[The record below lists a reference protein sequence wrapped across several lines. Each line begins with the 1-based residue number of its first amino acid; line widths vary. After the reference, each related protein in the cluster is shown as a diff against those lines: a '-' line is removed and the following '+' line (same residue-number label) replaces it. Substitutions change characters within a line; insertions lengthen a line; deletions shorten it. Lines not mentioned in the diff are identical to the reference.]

1 MKNSVAYL
9 FLWCLLLLD
18 FTSTYSQSLVNKPKA
33 GSSSAINSPFP
44 VQSGYGS
51 GVKTNYIRTR
61 DGVDPFTSEA
71 SFNGYN
77 INSGGKVR
85 ESIVHFDGIGRP
97 VQTVA
102 RQSGEGAYYFSDI
115 ISANV
120 YDRYGRESR
129 KYAPFSSMLSFSKD
143 FYLDPFSTQEAFMQ
157 QQYPGEQF
165 FYGVTEYEASPLN
178 RVTKTMAPGNSW
190 AGSSK
195 GVAIK
200 YLINTASDSVR
211 IWNITDDALSYTND
225 DNTNIPLTSSNFA
238 AGELN
243 KTVTIDEHDSK
254 VVEYK
259 DKEGQVILKKVQIGT
274 VAADY
279 GGHGGWL
286 CTYYIYDE
294 LNRLRFVIPPK
305 AVNAAIS
312 NNWEPATDVV
322 KELCF
327 RYEYDARGRMIAK
340 KVPGAGWVYMIY
352 DGRDRLVY
360 TQDANM
366 RSRNQWLTTIYD
378 ELNRPV
384 MTGMI
389 TYNGLPSALQN
400 HADTSSYGTS
410 VNASV
415 PTELAL
421 NISSRETNRAEY
433 IAQESVNFTGEFTSE
448 STAEFTAE
456 IGSGQTETETLPSTS
471 TTLPSGNNFI
481 ALTITYYDDYS
492 WNTSGAKAYSNTDNS
507 KLNEVTTQRYLDQLP
522 SSNSTETKGMVTGT
536 KVRVIED
543 PSDLNKG
550 GWLTTVSYY
559 DSKGR
564 VIQVQSDN
572 YKGGAEV
579 LTNRYDFKG
588 TLVVNYLVHQNP
600 AAGAE
605 VTRVRTVIEYDQNDK
620 VKSIT
625 KKINDQGEEKR
636 IASSKYNLLGQL
648 QRKLIGSTPNDPYT
662 AYLQVSD
669 YKYNIRGWLTGIN
682 DDYANKTGVYNWPE
696 EQQWFGMEL
705 SYDRGFDS
713 IQLNGNI
720 SGIKWRSRGD
730 GEQRAYGFD
739 YDKANRLMYADFN
752 QKFGSNWSKNDAS
765 TPNYKIDFSMQMGN
779 GTDPST
785 AYDENGNILSMK
797 QSGLKLSTS
806 EVIDNMTYSYFSN
819 SNKLKAVTEQN
830 PMDHKLGDFTDKNT
844 GTEDYGYDKN
854 GNLVAD
860 LNKRING
867 TTGTDIEAGGAIEYN
882 YLNLPWRITFK
893 TDDGLA
899 EKGTITYIYDAAG
912 NKLEKRV
919 HDNTNPADPDKQTTY
934 IGSFIYEKDKL
945 QFFSHEEG
953 RVRVKETVVNN
964 QPTKEYVFDYFL
976 KDHLGNVRMVLTEE
990 TQTDVYPVASLENS
1004 NAINLEGLYYN
1015 IKPTNIVNKPAS
1027 MPDYQNKTDGVP
1039 DNNPAI
1045 QSIINDQS
1053 KKVYQLNGNNASTK
1067 MGLGIT
1073 LKVMAG
1079 DVVNMFVKSYW
1090 KTNDNNVPGD
1100 PSSIVLLDLLKD
1112 FAGSATGV
1120 KTGISGEA
1128 LNDLT
1133 DLVSGMNG
1141 LLNTQ
1146 SQTSTKPKA
1155 YLNWVLFDENFRP
1168 VVSSTNTNSGFDQVG
1183 ISNELKSHIKSTGE
1197 ITKNGYLYIY
1207 CSNESEVPVFF
1218 DNLQI
1223 VHTRGPLLEETHY
1236 YPFGLT
1242 MSGISSKALN
1252 FGNPDNKYE
1261 YNGKEKQEKEF
1272 NDGSGLEWLDYGARM
1287 YDAQIGRWHV
1297 IDSKTDMYSS
1307 YNPYNYCLNN
1317 PIKFI
1322 DPKGEDVYL
1331 TIWYTAD
1338 GEIGHA
1344 GIAVDN
1350 YKTVEK
1356 RDKNGKVIKDKKG
1369 NVETERIRDET
1380 VTYYDFWPGNAGK
1393 KNFDDN
1399 QDGYIHKIENISLR
1413 DLQDKDIGAGEQRAA
1428 EGVIQFTADEKATN
1442 QVKEYAE
1449 KQYQDQ
1455 KKNNVQYN
1463 GATNNC
1469 SNFALNCMNQ
1479 LYSFNPKFWMENI
1492 NTDGNKWVLVP
1503 PVNTNSVTPNF
1514 LYRDAAAMVSNR
1526 PIGKVLKSDSRK
1538 AGNDFV
1544 DAVTNGHATDKT
1556 PGY

>member
-1 MKNSVAYL
+1 
-9 FLWCLLLLD
+9 
-18 FTSTYSQSLVNKPKA
+18 
-33 GSSSAINSPFP
+33 
-44 VQSGYGS
+44 
-51 GVKTNYIRTR
+51 
-61 DGVDPFTSEA
+61 
-71 SFNGYN
+71 
-77 INSGGKVR
+77 
-85 ESIVHFDGIGRP
+85 
-97 VQTVA
+97 
-102 RQSGEGAYYFSDI
+102 
-115 ISANV
+115 
-120 YDRYGRESR
+120 
-129 KYAPFSSMLSFSKD
+129 
-143 FYLDPFSTQEAFMQ
+143 
-157 QQYPGEQF
+157 
-165 FYGVTEYEASPLN
+165 
-178 RVTKTMAPGNSW
+178 
-190 AGSSK
+190 
-195 GVAIK
+195 
-200 YLINTASDSVR
+200 
-211 IWNITDDALSYTND
+211 
-225 DNTNIPLTSSNFA
+225 
-238 AGELN
+238 
-243 KTVTIDEHDSK
+243 
-254 VVEYK
+254 
-259 DKEGQVILKKVQIGT
+259 
-274 VAADY
+274 
-279 GGHGGWL
+279 
-286 CTYYIYDE
+286 
-294 LNRLRFVIPPK
+294 
-305 AVNAAIS
+305 
-312 NNWEPATDVV
+312 
-322 KELCF
+322 
-327 RYEYDARGRMIAK
+327 
-340 KVPGAGWVYMIY
+340 
-352 DGRDRLVY
+352 
-360 TQDANM
+360 
-366 RSRNQWLTTIYD
+366 
-378 ELNRPV
+378 
-384 MTGMI
+384 
-389 TYNGLPSALQN
+389 
-400 HADTSSYGTS
+400 
-410 VNASV
+410 
-415 PTELAL
+415 
-421 NISSRETNRAEY
+421 
-433 IAQESVNFTGEFTSE
+433 
-448 STAEFTAE
+448 
-456 IGSGQTETETLPSTS
+456 
-471 TTLPSGNNFI
+471 
-481 ALTITYYDDYS
+481 
-492 WNTSGAKAYSNTDNS
+492 
-507 KLNEVTTQRYLDQLP
+507 
-522 SSNSTETKGMVTGT
+522 MVTGT

-1207 CSNESEVPVFF
+1207 CSNESQMPVFF

-1242 MSGISSKALN
+1242 MNGISSKALN
-1252 FGNPDNKYE
+1252 FGEPSNRYK

-1272 NDGSGLEWLDYGARM
+1272 SDGSGLDWLDYGARM
-1287 YDAQIGRWHV
+1287 YDAQLGRWHK
-1297 IDSKTDMYSS
+1297 IDPLSDMMRRFSQ
-1307 YNPYNYCLNN
+1307 YNYAYSN
-1317 PIKFI
+1317 PISFI
-1322 DPKGEDVYL
+1322 DRDGMMPSIGRGGRTDSEIAMDGENSRILKMKQQNHQANVLEAMVNYASTYGSWSIDEEKGETFQDVVETKVRDLATGEKYREAAEVITTTYASEFKIKIPV
-1331 TIWYTAD
+1331 TISIIDRNLSKAELVEEY
-1338 GEIGHA
+1338 GE
-1344 GIAVDN
+1344 
-1350 YKTVEK
+1350 
-1356 RDKNGKVIKDKKG
+1356 KKG
-1369 NVETERIRDET
+1369 FIDFGKGWFKSFLSNDISFGGLTRMIFHEYEHLRNKLSNPRVEYNSDEFMAHYNT
-1380 VTYYDFWPGNAGK
+1380 LINKVLPQQSAREMRSTIVRAEKYYNTIPAGDRTGGINKMYYDLFCNWKPSVQLPATPDPNK
-1393 KNFDDN
+1393 KF
-1399 QDGYIHKIENISLR
+1399 
-1413 DLQDKDIGAGEQRAA
+1413 
-1428 EGVIQFTADEKATN
+1428 
-1442 QVKEYAE
+1442 
-1449 KQYQDQ
+1449 
-1455 KKNNVQYN
+1455 
-1463 GATNNC
+1463 
-1469 SNFALNCMNQ
+1469 
-1479 LYSFNPKFWMENI
+1479 
-1492 NTDGNKWVLVP
+1492 
-1503 PVNTNSVTPNF
+1503 
-1514 LYRDAAAMVSNR
+1514 
-1526 PIGKVLKSDSRK
+1526 
-1538 AGNDFV
+1538 
-1544 DAVTNGHATDKT
+1544 
-1556 PGY
+1556 